1 MGAEIGTCASRSTP
15 REVPL
20 PKEEVLEALAVSAA
34 RLPKLDLLLLAAKDA
49 KALPEGAAGSSA
61 CPTVH

>member
-1 MGAEIGTCASRSTP
+1 M
-15 REVPL
+15 PL

-49 KALPEGAAGSSA
+49 KALPEGAAGSS
-61 CPTVH
+61 TWHTGH